1 MNRNDRIALLV
12 CHCFPF
18 TFLFLEH
25 DGSKQDSGVSAFK
38 NIYVTLSERMKSLSA
53 QEGGNEY
60 SLEFEVGP
68 ELPTMAYLQNMDPL
82 FNIVTSSNSLL
93 IRLYSYLYHCAVT
106 LSLLSSQASLY
117 IFILMIT
124 PFKFL

>member
-1 MNRNDRIALLV
+1 
-12 CHCFPF
+12 
-18 TFLFLEH
+18 
-25 DGSKQDSGVSAFK
+25 
-38 NIYVTLSERMKSLSA
+38 MKSLSA

-60 SLEFEVGP
+60 SLEFEVRP